1 MTTIH
6 YNLKSFSKIL
16 LISCLLLF
24 SSVIRIQGFTSSWS
38 QLSKISNNVKRTI
51 PNTFFYPPAFSV
63 FETQATSTTTSIY
76 MKKKSQQPQQNTN
89 PKSKPSSNNSSPTK
103 KKLSAFDIFLAFATP
118 WRNPNSILLYM
129 FIIVYILGK
138 MNENS
143 TM

>member
-1 MTTIH
+1 
-6 YNLKSFSKIL
+6 
-16 LISCLLLF
+16 
-24 SSVIRIQGFTSSWS
+24 
-38 QLSKISNNVKRTI
+38 
-51 PNTFFYPPAFSV
+51 
-63 FETQATSTTTSIY
+63 